1 MRNLPI
7 LLIWMVM
14 AAAPVSQAQS
24 QSPTGSSEDSPAAP
38 AADLSNAQKQ
48 LFRDYERFEKSL
60 YDVAEQ
66 IRQKDPEQAE
76 ILYRARSKSQEENV
90 LQEMELISE
99 LLSPS
104 TQGDQPAQYGPAVD
118 RQKEVLARME
128 TILKLLQSLDERQ
141 RLADEMRRIQEL
153 LKDTNRVIA
162 GQKDV
167 RAETLRGR
175 DSEQLS
181 EAQKKVA
188 DKADELAEKID
199 EQDKAREDSQD
210 SSDSEEGS
218 DEESN
223 TSEDSSS
230 DEPKETSPAEQSE
243 GEKSES
249 DGESSSSESSSS
261 ETGEQSSSSGERSE
275 GEKSESSESES
286 SGQKSE
292 GEQQQGE
299 QQQGEQQQG
308 EQQQGEQQQGQ
319 QQQGQQQQQQEQ
331 QQTAGREQLEQA
343 RKEMEKAIEDLLNEQ
358 NDEAVEDQDS
368 AIARLEE
375 LKAELEEILRQLREE
390 EKESYLT
397 LLEARFQ
404 NMLTRQL
411 RVNSETVRIN
421 QIPEDARLQQNYAS
435 QTADVRKQQE
445 DNLIDAQKALNLLIE
460 EGSSVAFPE
469 AVQQMNKNMQI
480 VINRLANQ
488 DTGNTT
494 QLVETLIAETLEE
507 MIETFQQELEDQE
520 REQQEGQPGQ
530 PSEPDDPSLVNQI
543 AELKMIRSLQLQIN
557 RITQQ
562 IGTENDPSVP
572 LDAEQ
577 LDLIDDLARRQQRIQ
592 KATYDL
598 SVGRN
603 K

>member
-14 AAAPVSQAQS
+14 AAAPVSEALS
-24 QSPTGSSEDSPAAP
+24 QSPTGSSEESPAAP
-38 AADLSNAQKQ
+38 AVDLSNAQKQ

-66 IRQKDPEQAE
+66 IRRKDPEQAE

-99 LLSPS
+99 LLSP
-104 TQGDQPAQYGPAVD
+104 TAQGDQPAQYGPAVD

-153 LKDTNRVIA
+153 LKETNRVIA

-175 DSEQLS
+175 DSQQLS
-181 EAQKKVA
+181 DSQQKVA
-188 DKADELAEKID
+188 DKADALAEKID
-199 EQDKAREDSQD
+199 EQDKAREDSQENGN
-210 SSDSEEGS
+210 SEEGNE
-218 DEESN
+218 EESN
-223 TSEDSSS
+223 SSEDSSS

-249 DGESSSSESSSS
+249 NGESSSSESSSS

-292 GEQQQGE
+292 GQ
-299 QQQGEQQQG
+299 
-308 EQQQGEQQQGQ
+308 QQQGQ
-319 QQQGQQQQQQEQ
+319 QQQGQQQQRQQQEQ

-358 NDEAVEDQDS
+358 NEEAVEDQDA

-411 RVNSETVRIN
+411 RVNSETVRID

-488 DTGNTT
+488 DTGKTT

-572 LDAEQ
+572 LDADQ